1 MCMAGVVW
9 LMFYFP
15 YMVTQGSFYQMGFI
29 SKLFI
34 CLFQNSAMGLHFK
47 MLIIH
52 EGTAEG
58 LQWHNIF
65 KPVTSRDD
73 FTIGCAC
80 IMMLVDTLLYLVI
93 ALYVENL
100 MPEDADERDQRWR
113 FIFKNMIV
121 NSVVNIDDNESDESV
136 NSECQKDDDRI
147 ESVTE
152 DQCVG
157 IEINNL
163 QKKYDNKFAVD
174 GLKMNVYEDQI
185 TILLGYKGAGKTTTI
200 SMLAGDYVFLVK

>member
-1 MCMAGVVW
+1 MCMTGVVW

-15 YMVTQGSFYQMGFI
+15 YMVSQLSFYQMGFLY
-29 SKLFI
+29 KLFI

-52 EGTAEG
+52 EGTTEG

-73 FTIGCAC
+73 FTIGCAW
-80 IMMLVDTLLYLVI
+80 IMMLVDALLYLVI

-100 MPEDADERDQRWR
+100 MPDDADKGEQRWR
-113 FIFKNMIV
+113 FILKNMIV
-121 NSVVNIDDNESDESV
+121 NSVVNIDDNESV
-136 NSECQKDDDRI
+136 KSECQIDDDKI

-163 QKKYDNKFAVD
+163 QKKYDKKFAVD
-174 GLKMNVYEDQI
+174 GLKMNAYEDQI